1 MKLCYDLRAGIAVH
15 HAKVKPL
22 KRGVLNMLKRLD
34 KIRFRGQKRDDFLDL
49 AESPNGSD
57 NECSDDILLRTRPS
71 LKSQDT
77 EELGDPAGSGA
88 LNMAAAFQDFQRS
101 ESDRLN
107 EVKGH
112 LEIALLEK
120 HFLQEELRK
129 LREETNVE
137 KMKEELERERGKRL
151 DLELRMNEVLKSRS
165 VMERKPPQG
174 ETLYLRAWRWLYD
187 RLGVYIEDFRFVPEE
202 NTVEAEEPL
211 SAKRLTENMRRLK
224 RGARPVTNFMRNLSA
239 LSNWHSVYTSAIS
252 FIIYM
257 NAAWHGWAIPM
268 LLFLAILRLSLNYLI
283 AKGWRIQWSIVPDI
297 TDPIEPSKDDL
308 TVSEKFQLV
317 LDVAQKA
324 QNLFGKMADVLE
336 KIKNLFMWVQPEI
349 TQKLYISLWVTFLS
363 SCILPY
369 KLVGFMIGL
378 YAGIKFFII
387 DFLFKSCPKLRDKYD
402 TPHIDWNNL
411 PTDPQLKERTN
422 ATMSRR
428 VRTRTYESTVPCGVN
443 LDADSARI
451 HSTKKGAFHEIFNVS
466 ENERPLPVCENGWR
480 CCLINRD
487 RKMPTDYIRN
497 GMLYVTENYL
507 CFESSSSKSA
517 SSKKNKVIK
526 LADITDIQKYKVLS
540 VLPGSGMGISI
551 ATPSTQKPLVFG
563 AMIHRDEAFEAIFTQ
578 YMKITTTSR
587 QPLGSPEL

>member
-1 MKLCYDLRAGIAVH
+1 IIHWSFFLNILYTFNFINLLIKKNVAA
-15 HAKVKPL
+15 
-22 KRGVLNMLKRLD
+22 VLNMLKRLD
-34 KIRFRGQKRDDFLDL
+34 KIRFRGPKRDDFLDL
-49 AESPNGSD
+49 PESPTGSD
-57 NECSDDILLRTRPS
+57 TECSDDMLLRPRPS
-71 LKSQDT
+71 IRDNDEQR
-77 EELGDPAGSGA
+77 DPASLGTLSV
-88 LNMAAAFQDFQRS
+88 MQDLRS
-101 ESDRLN
+101 ESERLN

-137 KMKEELERERGKRL
+137 TLKQELERERSRRL
-151 DLELRMNEVLKSRS
+151 DLEQKMSDVCEDS
-165 VMERKPPQG
+165 PPQPPRKQQPPAANG
-174 ETLYLRAWRWLYD
+174 TDKQQKETVCSRLQSWLYD
-187 RLGVYIEDFRFVPEE
+187 RFGVYIEDFRFQPEE

-224 RGARPVTNFMRNLSA
+224 WSARPVTNFLRNLSA
-239 LSNWHSVYTSAIS
+239 LSNWHSVYTSAIA

-257 NAAWHGWAIPM
+257 NAAWHGWAIP
-268 LLFLAILRLSLNYLI
+268 LFLFLAILRLSLNYLI
-283 AKGWRIQWSIVPDI
+283 ARGWRIQWSIVPEVSE
-297 TDPIEPSKDDL
+297 PVEPSKEDL

-349 TQKLYISLWVTFLS
+349 TQKLYIALWVAFIS
-363 SCILPY
+363 SCVLPY
-369 KLVGFMIGL
+369 KLMGFMIGL

-402 TPHIDWNNL
+402 TPHIMWNSL
-411 PTDPQLKERTN
+411 PTDPQLKERSN
-422 ATMSRR
+422 ATVSRR
-428 VRTRTYESTVPCGVN
+428 IQPVVSRSSLATIPAGVTREEESGR
-443 LDADSARI
+443 S
-451 HSTKKGAFHEIFNVS
+451 HSTKKGAFHEIFNLP

-497 GMLYVTENYL
+497 GMLYVTEN
-507 CFESSSSKSA
+507 KM
-517 SSKKNKVIK
+517 
-526 LADITDIQKYKVLS
+526 LATLSTLFHAYKVLS

-563 AMIHRDEAFEAIFTQ
+563 AMIHRDEAFETIFTQ
-578 YMKITTTSR
+578 YMKIMTTAN
-587 QPLGSPEL
+587 PET

>member
-1 MKLCYDLRAGIAVH
+1 LCVSEISPAGLAAIHNV
-15 HAKVKPL
+15 KVKP
-22 KRGVLNMLKRLD
+22 KAAVLNMLKRLD
-34 KIRFRGQKRDDFLDL
+34 KIRFRGPKRDDFLDL
-49 AESPNGSD
+49 PESPTGSD
-57 NECSDDILLRTRPS
+57 TECSDDMLLRPRPS
-71 LKSQDT
+71 IRDNDEQR
-77 EELGDPAGSGA
+77 DPASLGTLSV
-88 LNMAAAFQDFQRS
+88 MQDLRS
-101 ESDRLN
+101 ESERLN

-137 KMKEELERERGKRL
+137 TLKQELERERSRRL
-151 DLELRMNEVLKSRS
+151 DLEQKMSDVLKTRCEDS
-165 VMERKPPQG
+165 PPQPPRKQQPPAANG
-174 ETLYLRAWRWLYD
+174 TETVCSRLQSWLYD
-187 RLGVYIEDFRFVPEE
+187 RFGVYIEDFRFQPEE

-224 RGARPVTNFMRNLSA
+224 WSARPVTNFLRNLSA
-239 LSNWHSVYTSAIS
+239 LSNWHSVYTSAIA

-257 NAAWHGWAIPM
+257 NAAWHGWAIP
-268 LLFLAILRLSLNYLI
+268 LFLFLAILRLSLNYLI
-283 AKGWRIQWSIVPDI
+283 ARGWRIQWSIVPEVSE
-297 TDPIEPSKDDL
+297 PVEPSKEDL

-349 TQKLYISLWVTFLS
+349 TQKLYIALWVAFIS
-363 SCILPY
+363 SCVLPY
-369 KLVGFMIGL
+369 KLMGFMIGL

-402 TPHIDWNNL
+402 TPHIMWNSL
-411 PTDPQLKERTN
+411 PTDPQLKERSN
-422 ATMSRR
+422 ATVSRR
-428 VRTRTYESTVPCGVN
+428 IQPVVSRSSLATIPAGVTREEESGR
-443 LDADSARI
+443 S
-451 HSTKKGAFHEIFNVS
+451 HSTKKGAFHEIFNLP

-497 GMLYVTENYL
+497 GMLYVTEN
-507 CFESSSSKSA
+507 KM
-517 SSKKNKVIK
+517 
-526 LADITDIQKYKVLS
+526 LATLSTLFHAVMNTTFDYKVLS

-563 AMIHRDEAFEAIFTQ
+563 AMIHRDEAFETIFTQ
-578 YMKITTTSR
+578 YMKIMTTAN
-587 QPLGSPEL
+587 PET

>member
-1 MKLCYDLRAGIAVH
+1 EYQPMPIVSNEAAIHNV
-15 HAKVKPL
+15 KVKP
-22 KRGVLNMLKRLD
+22 KAAVLNMLKRLD
-34 KIRFRGQKRDDFLDL
+34 KIRFRGPKRDDFLDL
-49 AESPNGSD
+49 PESPTGSD
-57 NECSDDILLRTRPS
+57 TECSDDMLLRPRPS
-71 LKSQDT
+71 IRDNDEQR
-77 EELGDPAGSGA
+77 DPASLGTLSV
-88 LNMAAAFQDFQRS
+88 MQDLRS
-101 ESDRLN
+101 ESERLN

-137 KMKEELERERGKRL
+137 TLKQELERERSRRL
-151 DLELRMNEVLKSRS
+151 DLEQKMNKQQKETVCSRLQS
-165 VMERKPPQG
+165 
-174 ETLYLRAWRWLYD
+174 WLYD
-187 RLGVYIEDFRFVPEE
+187 RFGVYIEDFRFQPEE

-224 RGARPVTNFMRNLSA
+224 WSARPVTNFLRNLSA
-239 LSNWHSVYTSAIS
+239 LSNWHSVYTSAIA

-257 NAAWHGWAIPM
+257 NAAWHGWAIP
-268 LLFLAILRLSLNYLI
+268 LFLFLAILRLSLNYLI
-283 AKGWRIQWSIVPDI
+283 ARGWRIQWSIVPEVSE
-297 TDPIEPSKDDL
+297 PVEPSKEDL

-349 TQKLYISLWVTFLS
+349 TQKLYIALWVAFIS
-363 SCILPY
+363 SCVLPY
-369 KLVGFMIGL
+369 KLMGFMIGL

-402 TPHIDWNNL
+402 TPHIMWNSL
-411 PTDPQLKERTN
+411 PTDPQLKERSN
-422 ATMSRR
+422 ATVSRR
-428 VRTRTYESTVPCGVN
+428 IQPVVSRSSLATIPAGVTREEESGR
-443 LDADSARI
+443 S
-451 HSTKKGAFHEIFNVS
+451 HSTKKGAFHEIFNLP

-497 GMLYVTENYL
+497 GMLYVTEN
-507 CFESSSSKSA
+507 KM
-517 SSKKNKVIK
+517 
-526 LADITDIQKYKVLS
+526 LATLSTLFHAYKVLS

-563 AMIHRDEAFEAIFTQ
+563 AMIHRDEAFETIFTQ
-578 YMKITTTSR
+578 YMKIMTTAN
-587 QPLGSPEL
+587 PET